1 MSPEDKA
8 AIILLVEKLRLL
20 ESEIFRVSAKHGVT
34 TVDELDLLIEK
45 GKISEE
51 EIGEDLFAFDW
62 LVSQKKEA
70 ERELKNRSFNLKNI
84 WENFQNMLALPKL
97 SLVA

>member
-1 MSPEDKA
+1 MSLEDKA
-8 AIILLVEKLRLL
+8 KIVLLVEKLRLL
-20 ESEIFRVSAKHGVT
+20 ESEIFRLSARHGIK
-34 TVDELDLLIEK
+34 TVNELDLLIEK

-51 EIGEDLFAFDW
+51 KIGEDLFAFDW

-70 ERELKNRSFNLKNI
+70 ERELKNMSFNLKNI

-97 SLVA
+97 SLAA